1 MMDFDSSLGQDSPLH
16 MSDLQS
22 PDNSSTLRNNDTIK
36 LPHKLEPLQPL
47 VKKKR
52 RTRRTKRTTSN
63 VDTHGGITYIYI
75 YIYIYISQLFTIS
88 FLKKKRATFRH
99 LFMCLHQ
106 LGHKSETMQ

>member
-1 MMDFDSSLGQDSPLH
+1 MMYFDSSLGQDSPLH

-22 PDNSSTLRNNDTIK
+22 PDNSSTVRNNDTIK

-52 RTRRTKRTTSN
+52 RTRRTKRSTSN

-75 YIYIYISQLFTIS
+75 YIFTSKNIS
-88 FLKKKRATFRH
+88 FLKKKSRISTPIQVSSSARA
-99 LFMCLHQ
+99 
-106 LGHKSETMQ
+106 